1 MTQSYTSLRMRRR
14 RGLLL
19 WIRDCAFAAALLLLA
34 ILAGRVA
41 AQVPA
46 PPRFTPSFQ
55 AVVVFMLA
63 VLVYLA
69 GHFARIARV
78 ALIAA
83 DTRLSLRRLI
93 NLHFFTSAVGLAL
106 PFKLGDAYRAL
117 ELSGHVGGLNRGI
130 VIVAV
135 ERVFDVALILLLIA
149 VAFAFGSALSPDLA
163 PVLGASIAFVAVTG
177 AALLLLPDNL
187 RRVGSYVIRRY
198 DRPWT
203 IRVLRGIANTRTV
216 IGSVSR
222 MLKGRYSSL
231 FSLTL
236 AIWAF
241 ELLSLGLTLNA
252 AGVEGG
258 PIDALLRFLS
268 SITEGATL
276 LDRSG
281 PGDWSWTWAPTV
293 MYLAATQIPLAF
305 AGLLAGALLLPSRW
319 RAFAA
324 LKSDR

>member
-1 MTQSYTSLRMRRR
+1 MRRR
-14 RGLLL
+14 RGVLS
-19 WIRDCAFAAALLLLA
+19 WIRDIAFTAAILLLA
-34 ILAGRVA
+34 ILAARVVT
-41 AQVPA
+41 QVPV
-46 PPRFTPSFQ
+46 PPRYALSLQ
-55 AVVVFMLA
+55 GALVFLLA
-63 VLVYLA
+63 LLVYFA
-69 GHFARIARV
+69 SHFARIARV

-83 DTRLSLRRLI
+83 DTKLSLRRLI
-93 NLHFFTSAVGLAL
+93 NLHFFTSAVSLGL

-117 ELSGHVGGLNRGI
+117 ELSGHVGGLTRGI
-130 VIVAV
+130 VVVGV

-163 PVLGASIAFVAVTG
+163 PVLAASILFVAVTA

-187 RRVGSYVIRRY
+187 RRIATYVIRRY

-203 IRVLRGIANTRTV
+203 VRVLRGIANARTV
-216 IGSVSR
+216 VGSVSR

-236 AIWAF
+236 VIWAF
-241 ELLSLGLTLNA
+241 ELLCLGLILNA
-252 AGVEGG
+252 AGMEGG
-258 PIDALLRFLS
+258 PVDALLRFLS

-276 LDRSG
+276 LGRSG
-281 PGDWSWTWAPTV
+281 PGDWSWTLEPTL

-305 AGLLAGALLLPSRW
+305 AGLLAGATLLPSRW

>member
-1 MTQSYTSLRMRRR
+1 MRRR
-14 RGLLL
+14 RGALL
-19 WIRDCAFAAALLLLA
+19 WFRDFAFAAAILLLA
-34 ILAGRVA
+34 ILAVRVVT
-41 AQVPA
+41 QVPA
-46 PPRFTPSFQ
+46 PPRSALSFQ
-55 AVVVFMLA
+55 GVVVFMLA
-63 VLVYLA
+63 LLVYLA

-93 NLHFFTSAVGLAL
+93 NLHFFTSAVSLTL

-117 ELSGHVGGLNRGI
+117 ELSGHVGGLTRGI

-135 ERVFDVALILLLIA
+135 ERVFDVAMILLLIA
-149 VAFAFGSALSPDLA
+149 LAFAFGSALSPDLA
-163 PVLGASIAFVAVTG
+163 PVLGASILFVAVT
-177 AALLLLPDNL
+177 AAVLLLLQDNL
-187 RRVGSYVIRRY
+187 RRIGSYVIRRY

-203 IRVLRGIANTRTV
+203 VPVLRGIANARTV

-231 FSLTL
+231 SFLTL
-236 AIWAF
+236 VIWAF
-241 ELLSLGLTLNA
+241 ELLSLGLILNA

-258 PIDALLRFLS
+258 SVDALLRFLS

-276 LDRSG
+276 LGRSG
-281 PGDWSWTWAPTV
+281 PGDWSWTLAPTL

-305 AGLLAGALLLPSRW
+305 AGLLAGALLLPARW
-319 RAFAA
+319 RALAS
-324 LKSDR
+324 LKSNR

>member
-1 MTQSYTSLRMRRR
+1 M
-14 RGLLL
+14 
-19 WIRDCAFAAALLLLA
+19 AFIAALLLLA
-34 ILAGRVA
+34 TLAVRVMT
-41 AQVPA
+41 QVPA
-46 PPRFTPSFQ
+46 PRGFALSFQ
-55 AVVVFMLA
+55 GVFVFILA
-63 VLVYLA
+63 LLVYFA
-69 GHFARIARV
+69 SHFARVVRV

-93 NLHFFTSAVGLAL
+93 NLHFFTSAVSLGL

-117 ELSGHVGGLNRGI
+117 ELAGHVGGLTRGI
-130 VIVAV
+130 VVVGV

-149 VAFAFGSALSPDLA
+149 AAFAFGSALSPDLA
-163 PVLGASIAFVAVTG
+163 PVLAASILFVAVTA

-187 RRVGSYVIRRY
+187 RRIATYVIRRY

-203 IRVLRGIANTRTV
+203 VRVLRGIANARTV
-216 IGSVSR
+216 VGSVSR

-236 AIWAF
+236 VIWTF
-241 ELLSLGLTLNA
+241 ELLCLGLILNA
-252 AGVEGG
+252 AGVDGG
-258 PIDALLRFLS
+258 PVDALLRFLS

-281 PGDWSWTWAPTV
+281 DWSWTLEPTL

-305 AGLLAGALLLPSRW
+305 AGLLAGATLFPSRW